1 MAVRNLPTKKLRKE
15 LWELMINLRIPI
27 VLMVSG
33 LVIGLPA
40 TAWSAVDPVAR
51 KVDSEVTKD
60 TQTKDKA
67 AGVEAA
73 KETSQ
78 AQDKEA
84 EETEAGVAGIAELPK
99 GMSTYSSESGN
110 FGFGKMLLWMVLV
123 LILVVGGMLLL
134 THFLKRFPGL
144 SQRRGERMEIEESL
158 SLTPKASV
166 HIINVEGERRL
177 IGTNDGAITH
187 LAHLDSYRSQESKDE

>member
-1 MAVRNLPTKKLRKE
+1 
-15 LWELMINLRIPI
+15 MITLRIPM
-27 VLMVSG
+27 VLMMSG

-40 TAWSAVDPVAR
+40 NAWSATDPVPR
-51 KVDSEVTKD
+51 TVDSEVTKD
-60 TQTKDKA
+60 TQAKDKA
-67 AGVEAA
+67 AGVKAA
-73 KETSQ
+73 QETSQ
-78 AQDKEA
+78 AQNKEA
-84 EETEAGVAGIAELPK
+84 DETEASVAEIAELPK
-99 GMSTYSSESGN
+99 GVSTYSSESGH

-158 SLTPKASV
+158 SLTPKAAV